1 VRNVLA
7 HTRLIA
13 ISASL
18 LVALGAYPASA
29 AAESCAYDS
38 STRAVT
44 ASITTGSQATL
55 RVGPS
60 GELLFGLSPVACGA
74 ATSTNTDSIAIAGA
88 AATVERLTID
98 LQPGPIGP
106 GFTSEFNLPE
116 IEMALS
122 LGGTNDRLVVIGSE
136 GNDTLTAGASG
147 VSLNSDGDL
156 DVTFTTLPSNM
167 EFQARGGTNFL
178 TGRGGFGAGLAFP
191 GGLTMI
197 AGNLGD
203 ELNGANGNDVITGGA
218 GNDVITGNAG
228 DDQIS
233 GGGGNDRM
241 SGSDG
246 NDSIVGGAGSD
257 ELIGG
262 NNNDFLDA
270 NDGVADVQIH
280 GGAGT
285 DTAHYDAGIDP
296 ALVAVENPVADPGDP
311 PPPPPTGPCT
321 YNASSRAV
329 TATLAANTQATL
341 KVGPAGQLILGA
353 VACGTATT
361 ANTDSIDVVGTA
373 GGLER
378 ITFDLTGGVFGPGFT
393 AEGNVPEI
401 EIAVALGSAADQ
413 VVVIGTNGN
422 DTIAAGLNGLSLNA
436 DGDVDVTFSV
446 QPAALE
452 IQGLDGVNFLTGRG
466 GFGAGL
472 AYAGSLTLRAGNLG
486 DELNGGNGNDTL
498 VGGNGNDVIT
508 GNAGADQVTGGAG
521 NDMLSG
527 SDGNDSIV
535 GGPGADSLVGG
546 FDDDT
551 LDAFD
556 GEADTQIHG
565 GPGVDTAYVDPGL
578 DPATIAVE
586 NVIGAATPPPAPP
599 APPAPA
605 ANTCV
610 YHADQKAVAATV
622 SPNGTATLA
631 VVSGQIR
638 FGASHVPCGAATNA
652 NTDTIFVFGSAGA
665 KKRLVVNLTGGP
677 FTPGAT
683 VESTGSSEIEIVTNL
698 GSPTDEILVLGS
710 VADETLVAGAA
721 GMAFNSDGDADL
733 IYASPPAYVELQG
746 GGGRNVLTAQGG
758 LGTGGAF
765 AGKTTIMAGML
776 GDELHGGNGD
786 DLLVGGAGNDAISGY
801 AGVDQLWGLGGNDT
815 LNGGDGNDALIGGA
829 GIDSLSGGSGDDLL
843 DAVDT
848 VADTLIDG
856 GAGNDTAYYDRV
868 ADPAPVA
875 VEIHFPR

>member
-1 VRNVLA
+1 MRNLLA

-13 ISASL
+13 LSGAF
-18 LVALGAYPASA
+18 LVALGAYPATA
-29 AAESCAYDS
+29 AAETCAYDAG
-38 STRAVT
+38 TRAVT
-44 ASITTGSQATL
+44 ASITAGSQATL

-60 GELLFGLSPVACGA
+60 GELLFGLVPLACGA
-74 ATSTNTDSIAIAGA
+74 ATTANTDSIAVSGGA
-88 AATVERLTID
+88 ATAERLTLD
-98 LQPGPIGP
+98 MQSGAFGP
-106 GFTSEFNLPE
+106 GFTAEFNIPE

-122 LGGTNDRLVVIGSE
+122 LGSAADRVVVIGTE
-136 GNDTLTAGASG
+136 GNDTLAAGAG
-147 VSLNSDGDL
+147 GLSLNSDGDV
-156 DVTFTTLPSNM
+156 DVTFATLPAQM
-167 EFQARGGTNFL
+167 ELQARGGINFL

-191 GGLTMI
+191 GGLAMLGGPI
-197 AGNLGD
+197 GD

-218 GNDVITGNAG
+218 GIDVVTGNSG
-228 DDQIS
+228 DDQIN
-233 GGGGNDRM
+233 GAGGNDRL
-241 SGSDG
+241 SAGEG
-246 NDSIVGGAGSD
+246 NDSIVGGPGSD

-262 NNNDFLDA
+262 NGNDFLDA
-270 NDGVADVQIH
+270 NDNIADVQIH

-296 ALVAVENPVADPGDP
+296 PLVAVENPVADPGDP

-321 YNASSRAV
+321 YNAASRAV
-329 TATLAANTQATL
+329 TATLAANTQAVL
-341 KVGPAGQLILGA
+341 KVGPAGGLLLGST
-353 VACGTATT
+353 ACGAATT
-361 ANTDSIDVVGTA
+361 ANTDSIEVVGTT
-373 GGLER
+373 GGVER
-378 ITFDLTGGVFGPGFT
+378 ITFDLTDGVFGPGFT
-393 AEGNVPEI
+393 AESNVPEI

-413 VVVIGTNGN
+413 VIVIGTNAN

-446 QPAALE
+446 LPTALE

-498 VGGNGNDVIT
+498 VGGSGNDVVT
-508 GNAGADQVTGGAG
+508 GNAGADQISGGAG
-521 NDMLSG
+521 ADMLSG

-551 LDAFD
+551 LDAFE

-586 NVIGAATPPPAPP
+586 NVIGAAPPPPAPP

-638 FGASHVPCGAATNA
+638 FGASHVPCGAATSVS
-652 NTDTIFVFGSAGA
+652 TDTIYVYGSAGA
-665 KKRLVVNLTGGP
+665 KERLVVNLTGGP

-683 VESTGSSEIEIVTNL
+683 AEASGSSEIEIVTSL
-698 GSPTDEILVLGS
+698 GGPNDEILVLGS
-710 VADETLVAGAA
+710 VADETLVAGSA
-721 GMAFNSDGDADL
+721 GMAFNNDGDADL
-733 IYASPPAYVELQG
+733 TSTTPPAYIELQG

-758 LGTGGAF
+758 FGTGGAF
-765 AGKTTIMAGML
+765 AGRTTIMAGAL

-801 AGVDQLWGLGGNDT
+801 VGVDQLWGLGGNDT
-815 LNGGDGNDALIGGA
+815 QNGGDGNDALIGGA
-829 GIDSLSGGSGDDLL
+829 GIDSLSGGNGDDLL

-848 VADTLIDG
+848 IADSLIDG
-856 GAGNDTAYYDRV
+856 GTGNDTAYYDRL